1 MKVWDWA
8 EIELETLG
16 LALYCTVQLD
26 LSQDKLS
33 NLAIQSQARCPSTEK
48 YGKSRDTN
56 LEKVGIIDEKKL
68 R

>member
-8 EIELETLG
+8 KIELETLG

-33 NLAIQSQARCPSTEK
+33 KPRLGAHQQ
-48 YGKSRDTN
+48 KSM
-56 LEKVGIIDEKKL
+56 EKVGIQIWKK
-68 R
+68 

>member
-8 EIELETLG
+8 KIELETLG
-16 LALYCTVQLD
+16 IAFYCTVQLD

-33 NLAIQSQARCPSTEK
+33 KPSYTTQARCPSTEK

-56 LEKVGIIDEKKL
+56 LEKVGIIDEKML